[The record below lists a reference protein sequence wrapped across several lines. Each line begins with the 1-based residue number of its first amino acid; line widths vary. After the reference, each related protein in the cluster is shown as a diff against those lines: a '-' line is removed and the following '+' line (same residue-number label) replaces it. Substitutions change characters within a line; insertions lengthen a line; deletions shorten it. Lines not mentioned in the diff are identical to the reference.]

1 MAWYIYRFFIH
12 EGGDHGVAKKFMLGL
27 VSKAIF
33 MYGRRYF
40 SSEDRLKYS
49 IQWISS
55 TENNYWNNSDISFST
70 KENIK
75 PDIIINENICYQTM
89 DETPWGGCFA
99 DRGYMAEY
107 NFVIIASTM
116 YTVVMFHP

>member
-1 MAWYIYRFFIH
+1 MR
-12 EGGDHGVAKKFMLGL
+12 ENMNN
-27 VSKAIF
+27 KA
-33 MYGRRYF
+33 
-40 SSEDRLKYS
+40 
-49 IQWISS
+49 QWISS

-99 DRGYMAEY
+99 DRGYMAMEKMIFQT
-107 NFVIIASTM
+107 NINLIMNIQTIIPWNISACLLM
-116 YTVVMFHP
+116 KNIFFHT